1 MEFDLS
7 DPYCHVISNEYQ
19 PLHDPHLKNH
29 YNLPR
34 MRRHLRKKGFITE
47 RDKVICN
54 LREFNQYRQYL
65 HKMCLLEMA
74 KERKVWQ
81 ISKIINLVGFYYIV
95 HCYIFIL

>member
-1 MEFDLS
+1 MNDLEFDLS

-34 MRRHLRKKGFITE
+34 MRRHLRKKGFITA
-47 RDKVICN
+47 RGKVICN

-74 KERKVWQ
+74 QERKVWQ
-81 ISKIINLVGFYYIV
+81 ILYFIINRVF
-95 HCYIFIL
+95 